1 MEYINYV
8 RITMNY
14 PDKINKQ
21 PELIYG
27 PSGIG
32 KSYFIDANWAKED
45 REAEGIGWTADA
57 RKVIPYWLE
66 KKYTRVIVLGVPH
79 LIWIQRIKERSIKDP
94 RRRSVIARFHDENDF
109 KESYVKSIKQL
120 DDNNIPYILIDNR
133 NNYPILD
140 KSSFFTMLTEKY
152 LQLSPET
159 L

>member
-1 MEYINYV
+1 M
-8 RITMNY
+8 
-14 PDKINKQ
+14 
-21 PELIYG
+21 
-27 PSGIG
+27 
-32 KSYFIDANWAKED
+32 
-45 REAEGIGWTADA
+45 
-57 RKVIPYWLE
+57 
-66 KKYTRVIVLGVPH
+66 
-79 LIWIQRIKERSIKDP
+79 
-94 RRRSVIARFHDENDF
+94 IARFHDENDF